1 MTDLATTTDEG
12 AYLTLLLRQAEILDR
27 SSIVPGAYRGK
38 PADIV
43 AAGLAGKAFGWDVMV
58 AMRNYHV
65 IEGAASMRPEA
76 MLGLVRK
83 AGHSVT
89 FQKESDGSGITATG
103 TRADNGDTYAAS
115 FTMQDAEA
123 AGLRNKRNWKQ
134 YPDAMLTWRAV
145 SKLCRYL
152 FPDVVLGAGLVPE
165 ELGATVDSNGEVPS
179 LDAIPRVEPFEIL
192 PGDSIPYLDAK
203 KELLTACDMDK
214 DLARE
219 FWADRGE
226 EDVLRAELD
235 GMINGA
241 KAIMEIDAIEAEI
254 VEGGDDANGSYEQ
267 AGTVA
272 HHRHGDQRPVLRGC
286 AGGSWDR
293 LRGEQHPAER
303 ADSGGSRPD
312 GRQPDRQG

>member
-89 FQKESDGSGITATG
+89 FQNQPDGSGITATG

-165 ELGATVDSNGEVPS
+165 ELGATVDSNGELPS

-254 VEGGDDANGSYEQ
+254 VEGDDDADGS
-267 AGTVA
+267 
-272 HHRHGDQRPVLRGC
+272 
-286 AGGSWDR
+286 
-293 LRGEQHPAER
+293 
-303 ADSGGSRPD
+303 
-312 GRQPDRQG
+312 

>member
-1 MTDLATTTDEG
+1 MTDLATTTDDG

-89 FQKESDGSGITATG
+89 FQNQPDGSGIVATG
-103 TRADNGDTYAAS
+103 TRIDNGDTYAAS
-115 FTMQDAEA
+115 FTMDDAEA
-123 AGLRNKRNWKQ
+123 AGLRSKRNWKQ

-165 ELGATVDSNGEVPS
+165 ELGATVDSNGELPG
-179 LDAIPRVEPFEIL
+179 LDAIPPVEPFEVL
-192 PGDSIPYLDAK
+192 PSGSISYLDAK
-203 KELLTACDMDK
+203 KELLAACDMDK

-219 FWADRGE
+219 FWGDRGDE
-226 EDVLRAELD
+226 AVLRAELD
-235 GMINGA
+235 AMINGA
-241 KAIMEIDAIEAEI
+241 KAIIEIDAIEAEVVDGEI
-254 VEGGDDANGSYEQ
+254 VEVDGGEDEGS
-267 AGTVA
+267 
-272 HHRHGDQRPVLRGC
+272 
-286 AGGSWDR
+286 
-293 LRGEQHPAER
+293 
-303 ADSGGSRPD
+303 
-312 GRQPDRQG
+312 